1 MIEDNRENHLCQEK
15 IKEKVQK
22 EYYKRVREMLK
33 SKQNSEN
40 VINAIIMWAVAT
52 FRYGDGIISWN
63 KEELDKIDQQT

>member
-22 EYYKRVREMLK
+22 EYYKRVR
-33 SKQNSEN
+33 
-40 VINAIIMWAVAT
+40 AIITWAVAT
-52 FRYGDGIISWN
+52 FRYGAGIISWN